1 MTDMDFFN
9 FLNVKIIRYKALIEQ
24 GTMVQGREQDS
35 GYSQVQI
42 PSEGRFFH
50 NLYIYAEYW

>member
-42 PSEGRFFH
+42 PSEASFFH